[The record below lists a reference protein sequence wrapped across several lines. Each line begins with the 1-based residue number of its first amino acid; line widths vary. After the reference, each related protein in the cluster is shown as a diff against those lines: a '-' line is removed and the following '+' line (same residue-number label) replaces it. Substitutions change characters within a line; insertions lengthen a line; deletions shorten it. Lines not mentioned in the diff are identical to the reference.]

1 MEVLFM
7 NKEEYKK
14 LVKKYTP
21 SEDKLKHALIA
32 FLVGGTIG
40 ILACFIYNTLLK
52 FNINTKD
59 ANIWTLL
66 IIIATSSLFTGFGFF
81 DTWVSKTRCGLI
93 IPITGFAHSVT
104 SASLEYKKDGLITG
118 LGANIFKLAGSVIL
132 YGIISAFILTTIKV
146 VLHG

>member
-1 MEVLFM
+1 M
-7 NKEEYKK
+7 NKEEYAK

-32 FLVGGTIG
+32 FAVGGIIG
-40 ILACFIYNTLLK
+40 ILACFIYNILMK
-52 FNINTKD
+52 FDISTKD

-66 IIIATSSLFTGFGFF
+66 IIIATSSLFTGLGFF
-81 DTWVSKTRCGLI
+81 DNWVSKTRCGLV

-104 SASLEYKKDGLITG
+104 SAALEYKKDGLITG

-132 YGIISAFILTTIKV
+132 YGIISAFLLTIVKV
-146 VLHG
+146 VFYG

>member
-1 MEVLFM
+1 M
-7 NKEEYKK
+7 NKEDYKK

-21 SEDKLKHALIA
+21 SEDKLEHALIA
-32 FLVGGTIG
+32 FLVGGLIG
-40 ILACFIYNTLLK
+40 ILACFIYNILLK

-66 IIIATSSLFTGFGFF
+66 IIIAASSLFTGLGFF
-81 DTWVSKTRCGLI
+81 DTWFSKIRCGLV

-104 SASLEYKKDGLITG
+104 SAALEYKKDGLITG

-132 YGIISAFILTTIKV
+132 YGMISAFILTTIKV
-146 VLHG
+146 VFYG

>member
-1 MEVLFM
+1 M
-7 NKEEYKK
+7 NKEEYAK

-32 FLVGGTIG
+32 FIVGGVIG
-40 ILACFIYNTLLK
+40 ILACFIYNILLK
-52 FNINTKD
+52 YDISTKD

-66 IIIATSSLFTGFGFF
+66 IIIATSSLFTGLGFF

-104 SASLEYKKDGLITG
+104 SAALEYKKDGLITG
-118 LGANIFKLAGSVIL
+118 LGANIFKLAGSVLL
-132 YGIISAFILTTIKV
+132 YGIISAFLLTLIKV
-146 VLHG
+146 VFYG